1 MIHSEYVDE
10 EAAEYLT
17 YTHLMQE
24 YHLTPEQADDLPLDL
39 LNFIMIK
46 DKELNKM
53 QKKKLEEQERR
64 MKQITSRQRIY

>member
-1 MIHSEYVDE
+1 MIHSKYVDE
-10 EAAEYLT
+10 ETSDYLT

-24 YHLTPEQADDLPLDL
+24 YHLSPKQIDDLPIDL

-46 DKELNKM
+46 DKELNKV

-64 MKQITSRQRIY
+64 MKKITSRQRIY